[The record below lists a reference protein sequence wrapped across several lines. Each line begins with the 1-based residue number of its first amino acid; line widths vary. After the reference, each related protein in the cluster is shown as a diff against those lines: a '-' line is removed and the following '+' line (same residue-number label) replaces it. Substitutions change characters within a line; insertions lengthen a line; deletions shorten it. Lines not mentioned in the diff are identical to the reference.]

1 MSAPKFLALHQIQ
14 EELSSYGAKLVAVSK
29 TRSVEEIKEL
39 VAMGQFDFGENYVQE
54 LLTKKDLM
62 ADGPVWHFI
71 GHLQSNKVRQ
81 IIPFVHLIHGVGTIS
96 VLKEISKRSTE
107 MGKDTEI
114 LFQVHIAEEE
124 SKSGFDLVEVM
135 ELFESLFESPLPGL
149 RLRGLMGMATFTED
163 HGQIR
168 SEFKRLKSLFD
179 QMASSG
185 LNSFDTLSMGMSSDY
200 QIALDEGSTMVRIGS
215 KLFGPRG

>member
-14 EELSSYGAKLVAVSK
+14 EELSSYDAKLVAVSK
-29 TRSVEEIKEL
+29 TRSIEEIKEL

-54 LLTKKDLM
+54 LLTKKDLL

-71 GHLQSNKVRQ
+71 GHLQSNKVKQ
-81 IIPFVHLIHGVGTIS
+81 IIPFINLIHGVGTMS
-96 VLKEISKRSTE
+96 VLKEISKRSAE

-114 LFQVHIAEEE
+114 LLQVHIAREE
-124 SKSGFDLVEVM
+124 SKSGFDLRESM
-135 ELFESLFESPLPGL
+135 ELFESLFESPLPGI
-149 RLRGLMGMATFTED
+149 RLRGLMGMATLTENS
-163 HGQIR
+163 GQIR
-168 SEFKRLKSLFD
+168 SEFKQLKSLFD

-185 LNSFDTLSMGMSSDY
+185 LSSFDTLSMGMSSDY